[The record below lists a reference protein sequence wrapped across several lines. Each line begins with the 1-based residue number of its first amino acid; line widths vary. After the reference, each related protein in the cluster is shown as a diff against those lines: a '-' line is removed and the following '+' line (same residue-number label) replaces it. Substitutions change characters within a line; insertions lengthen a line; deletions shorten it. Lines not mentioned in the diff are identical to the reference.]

1 MRRMTVNTQRSSIAA
16 DMDAAMMIDKLP
28 ISKSDQN
35 QEKRR
40 QNVSFQLS
48 MWPKIALI
56 DRRKKIKFHRKESS
70 ASHIIR
76 NVECRWY
83 KYLAAKA
90 V

>member
-1 MRRMTVNTQRSSIAA
+1 MNTQRSSIAA

-56 DRRKKIKFHRKESS
+56 DRRKKIKFHGKESS

>member
-1 MRRMTVNTQRSSIAA
+1 MNTQRSSTAA

-56 DRRKKIKFHRKESS
+56 DRRKKIKFHGKESS

>member
-1 MRRMTVNTQRSSIAA
+1 VNTQRSSTAA

-35 QEKRR
+35 LEKKR
-40 QNVSFQLS
+40 QNGSFQLS
-48 MWPKIALI
+48 MRPKIALI

-76 NVECRWY
+76 NVEC
-83 KYLAAKA
+83 
-90 V
+90 

>member
-1 MRRMTVNTQRSSIAA
+1 MNTQRSSTAA

-35 QEKRR
+35 QEKKR

-48 MWPKIALI
+48 MRPKIALI

-76 NVECRWY
+76 NVEC
-83 KYLAAKA
+83 
-90 V
+90 